1 LERESPDAGR
11 TSGSAEAGRGREAGG
26 PRQIPRRG
34 WGDILVRVRREVGDD
49 NLSMI
54 SAGVA
59 FYAILALFPAIAALI
74 SIYGLIADPNQVEQQ
89 VQAASD
95 FLPQEVMTIIEG
107 QMQSVASHPAQALG
121 LGVAAGIL
129 FALWSATKGTK
140 SMITALNIVYEEEEH
155 RGFFKLNAVAF
166 LLTLF
171 TIVLAVVTLAVIVVL
186 PVVLGMIG
194 LGSLGET
201 LVQVLRWPILGALVV
216 FTLAV
221 LYRYGPSRH
230 KARWRWTS
238 WGALG
243 ATLLWLVASWLFSLY
258 VANFGDYG
266 ATYGSVGAVIV
277 LLLWLY
283 VSAFVVLL
291 GAEVNAEMEHQT
303 ERDSTVGGDQPMGKR
318 GARMAD
324 TAGRRR

>member
-1 LERESPDAGR
+1 LEREVTDTGR
-11 TSGSAEAGRGREAGG
+11 SGGPVEPGRGRDAGG

-34 WGDILVRVRREVGDD
+34 WTDVLARVRSEIGAD

-74 SIYGLIADPNQVEQQ
+74 SIYGLLFDPNQVQQQ
-89 VQAASD
+89 VQALSGL
-95 FLPQEVMTIIEG
+95 LPQQAMSIIEG
-107 QMQSVASHPAQALG
+107 QMQGVAARPAQALG
-121 LGVAAGIL
+121 IGVAVGIL

-140 SMITALNIVYEEEEH
+140 SMITALNIVYEEDEC
-155 RGFFKLNAVAF
+155 RGFFKLNASAF
-166 LLTLF
+166 LLTLCL
-171 TIVLAVVTLAVIVVL
+171 ILLAVFTLALIVVV

-194 LGSLGET
+194 LGAVGET
-201 LVQVLRWPILGALVV
+201 LVQVLRWPILAAMVV

-221 LYRYGPSRH
+221 LYRYGPDRR

-238 WGALG
+238 WGAAG
-243 ATLLWLVASWLFSLY
+243 ATLLWLLASWLFSLY
-258 VANFGDYG
+258 VTNFGNYG

-303 ERDSTVGGDQPMGKR
+303 ERDSTVDGDQPMGKR

-324 TAGRRR
+324 TVGRRR